1 MPDTDRRGPTA
12 PTASQLQIDE
22 RDAERSA
29 KIQRMHTM
37 QLAALDTAVR
47 NLGAQKADEGAEP
60 EVGFEAPGPPFEIV
74 PTDPFAL
81 LDFWHSI
88 SGANT
93 LHVNGGKVPIVG
105 KNITV
110 AAASVDCPGTDTGAL
125 YVYLEVST
133 SAETAQIV
141 TSAVSSEPVT
151 ELGTMRKVLYELHK
165 TNGSIVID
173 AIRIT
178 DPWVLPAY
186 VQ

>member
-1 MPDTDRRGPTA
+1 MTGPVQMPDRISGFRSTA
-12 PTASQLQIDE
+12 INGILDYLESLRPISTTTVKHDWTPGGVRSMVGQPSATADLS
-22 RDAERSA
+22 
-29 KIQRMHTM
+29 K
-37 QLAALDTAVR
+37 
-47 NLGAQKADEGAEP
+47 
-60 EVGFEAPGPPFEIV
+60 
-74 PTDPFAL
+74 

-88 SGANT
+88 AGLNT
-93 LHVNGGKVPIVG
+93 LSVNGGKVPIVG

-133 SAETAQIV
+133 SAEIAHIV

-165 TNGSIVID
+165 ASGRIVID
-173 AIRIT
+173 GIRIT
-178 DPWVLPAY
+178 DPWVFPAY

>member
-1 MPDTDRRGPTA
+1 MPDRISGFRSTA
-12 PTASQLQIDE
+12 INGILDYLESLRPISTTTVKHDWTPGGV
-22 RDAERSA
+22 RSMVG
-29 KIQRMHTM
+29 QPSPP
-37 QLAALDTAVR
+37 
-47 NLGAQKADEGAEP
+47 AD
-60 EVGFEAPGPPFEIV
+60 
-74 PTDPFAL
+74 L
-81 LDFWHSI
+81 SKLDFWHSI
-88 SGANT
+88 AGLNT
-93 LHVNGGKVPIVG
+93 LSVNGGKVPIVG

-110 AAASVDCPGTDTGAL
+110 AAASVDCPGVDTGAL

-133 SAETAQIV
+133 SDVPKTWNTATAQIV

-165 TNGSIVID
+165 ASGRIVID